1 MKKNYY
7 YLYGTQNEDLPGL
20 AKLLFDKLDLEF
32 DRHESDYLGEY
43 FKYAGI
49 YADKITLERNFN
61 SIEDSWKEEAFKE
74 YPTLL
79 YVSNITGKNTDKLSK
94 SKYLEEAFPQVA
106 GMKLLRGKI
115 IESND

>member
-20 AKLLFDKLDLEF
+20 AKLLSDKLDLEF

-49 YADKITLERNFN
+49 YAD
-61 SIEDSWKEEAFKE
+61 
-74 YPTLL
+74 
-79 YVSNITGKNTDKLSK
+79 
-94 SKYLEEAFPQVA
+94 
-106 GMKLLRGKI
+106 
-115 IESND
+115 